1 MTSRRG
7 TAQHWRRMPGGL
19 YTRTPLDLLA
29 PSQVIEWWRADRSV
43 VTGATFSWTGQK
55 SGAVV
60 SQATGASQP
69 TVEPSGINGR
79 RSILFDGVD
88 DYLSG
93 AASVASALNGNDTPF
108 SLYLVLQFVT
118 VPAAQRSVFTVS
130 QAGSGSVYDY
140 TGHTAAGALA
150 SLRQAGDAQ
159 TAPPATGAFSP
170 STTYVVRKLFAGQ
183 TTTAKVNT
191 TTVISAGAQDN
202 ATMGTS
208 LDTVTFGAAVLA
220 SVPTQF
226 TNVRLADA
234 LITVPLSASDDAALG
249 GYFLGYY
256 GVANG

>member
-118 VPAAQRSVFTVS
+118 VPAARK
-130 QAGSGSVYDY
+130 QAQE
-140 TGHTAAGALA
+140 A
-150 SLRQAGDAQ
+150 
-159 TAPPATGAFSP
+159 
-170 STTYVVRKLFAGQ
+170 STTTLGTLPRARWRHCDKLATRKLLRPRRGRF
-183 TTTAKVNT
+183 
-191 TTVISAGAQDN
+191 
-202 ATMGTS
+202 
-208 LDTVTFGAAVLA
+208 L
-220 SVPTQF
+220 
-226 TNVRLADA
+226 RL
-234 LITVPLSASDDAALG
+234 PRM
-249 GYFLGYY
+249 
-256 GVANG
+256 